1 MYTNFMARRTS
12 RLQSEIRQ
20 TRPFRS
26 AWQEAFL
33 SVLKTADV
41 FRRAVSGVVGPYGIT
56 PQQYNVLRI
65 LRGAEPEGL
74 PTLAIAERLIEETPG
89 VTRLLDRL
97 EARRLIRRARCTTDR
112 RQVLCR
118 ISPAGLRLLER
129 LDPFITGPETL
140 LEKTWSA
147 AEARALIGL
156 LDRARDAM
164 AGRFVP
170 DNHDDQRS

>member
-1 MYTNFMARRTS
+1 MARRTS
-12 RLQSEIRQ
+12 RLQREIRQ

-26 AWQEAFL
+26 VYHEAFL
-33 SVLKTADV
+33 SVLKTADL
-41 FRRAVSGVVGPYGIT
+41 FRRAVSGVVGPHGVT

-74 PTLAIAERLIEETPG
+74 PVLAIAERLIEETPG

-97 EARRLIRRARCTTDR
+97 EARQLIRRARCETDR

-129 LDPFITGPETL
+129 LDPLVTAPETL

-147 AEARALIGL
+147 KEARALIGL

-164 AGRFVP
+164 AGRRVP
-170 DNHDDQRS
+170 ENHEDQRS